1 MEHKVVG
8 YHNLEVEI
16 ENLIEIVQNSKEF
29 RSMEGK
35 TQIIFTRSARSDI
48 RNRLTYTYEVARIS
62 EEIAKRELYDGGK
75 SLPKEKQRLAYLIGL
90 CHDLGHTAFGH
101 DGESRINEACRKY
114 QLIPG
119 EFDEFFYGERNS
131 SIGIEAKQPEY
142 YFEHHAHS
150 VRVFLKILKDNNIEL
165 EDELKGDILQSIL
178 CHSTSRTKDKE
189 VRKAIW
195 AITRFADKIYSYTD
209 MADILATGLDINSDI
224 LDDINK
230 KKKYITKEGVE
241 HPFTDDD
248 KRALESVITQLSKKD
263 GLEEYMVRY
272 VNECELIKTIDE
284 SGESYTFLASK
295 DMRREMKILKTL
307 AKYLREERILKKE
320 ELKARAMTDEVLEY
334 IIGNEIAKEMEAPE
348 ACYKASMIVA
358 NSTDAE
364 VREIF
369 RKVTKIRSVKD
380 LENVKL
386 ADDTAT
392 RLSANDRS
400 KTYPIQLTLRERMEL
415 YENPECMV
423 QVR

>member
-1 MEHKVVG
+1 MEHKVIG
-8 YHNLEVEI
+8 YHNLNSEI

-35 TQIIFTRSARSDI
+35 TQIIFTGSARSDI
-48 RNRLTYTYEVARIS
+48 RNRLSHTYEVARIS
-62 EEIAKRELYDGGK
+62 EEVAKREVYNGK
-75 SLPKEKQRLAYLIGL
+75 SLPKEEQRLAYLIGL

-101 DGESRINEACRKY
+101 DGESRINAACKHN
-114 QLIPG
+114 QLKPG
-119 EFDEFFYGERNS
+119 EFDEFFYGERS
-131 SIGIEAKQPEY
+131 SNIGIEFKEPEY

-165 EDELKGDILQSIL
+165 EDKLKGDILQGIL

-189 VRKAIW
+189 VREPIW
-195 AITRFADKIYSYTD
+195 AITRFADKIYAYTD
-209 MADILATGLDINSDI
+209 MADVLATGLDINSDI

-230 KKKYITKEGVE
+230 KKKYITNEGVE
-241 HPFTDDD
+241 QPFTDDD
-248 KRALESVITQLSKKD
+248 KKILESVISQLKD
-263 GLEEYMVRY
+263 GGLGKYMVKY
-272 VNECELIKTIDE
+272 VNECELIKTVD
-284 SGESYTFLASK
+284 GEGTSYTFLASK

-334 IIGNEIAKEMEAPE
+334 IIGDEMANGKSNKE
-348 ACYKASMIVA
+348 ACYRASIIVA

-369 RKVTKIRSVKD
+369 KKIAKARSVKG

-386 ADDTAT
+386 ADDTVT
-392 RLSANDRS
+392 RLSANERS
-400 KTYPIQLTLRERMEL
+400 KPYPIQLTLRERMEL
-415 YENPECMV
+415 YENPECIV
-423 QVR
+423 QAR